1 MKFGGAFLN
10 KIFSRTKRSP
20 EAKSRQP
27 DDQRPLGKVSS
38 QISISNPINVEHS
51 ADENTDTKGASSN
64 SNSANID
71 QQNAIDA
78 EHNQVKGDAIS
89 DNLEQGKTKP
99 LNPLMVGTI
108 ASSSIRSPLSVNHE
122 TLNTDDQTIENQK
135 SEHEATNSAPPLTS
149 TVLHEVKLSK
159 QAPSIEDDN
168 AQVAM
173 LSNAIEE
180 CTSDESEN
188 PESIDRSDFSTP
200 PTDLVEY
207 VVSHKPSVRL
217 SNALKAASIYGKLPA
232 TTVEEYLALSE
243 PQKQS
248 FLQIR
253 NMGGKSFI
261 ELERIM
267 AGAKTYLLCDNV
279 PKKTKLDQYESGNI
293 ALKTLNEAFEQ
304 IDFLSILKILP
315 ISPRLKTL
323 VGNLNAKL
331 DLDDPTRSLGYIL
344 ANGIAFKAEVLRE
357 GNIGSKT
364 LQELLKQVDEVTRA
378 IVVLLND
385 NDNDN
390 DDLAGQLIHAL
401 RSQNPRMLDGE
412 KFETVTSHVLNTIAD
427 GRLDYLEVARA
438 IVIDFDALSE
448 IRSQPK
454 ATIDRLLGH
463 TLTDRE
469 LEIIE
474 YRYGINARPRSTLEA
489 ISKLYSVTRERI
501 RQIEAK
507 AIRKLRLPVYRSVF
521 KAHIEARMP
530 EIWNSLDLSGEL
542 VLESMIAGW
551 RGKLSGRM
559 LLSIDVVYEGIEHL
573 LDATSDVS
581 VLPSEQKVWISKHI
595 PIEKHD
601 EIIEEILE
609 RNTAEHSL
617 AQNIRLAILDGGWPI
632 RMDDIQSRIPHSS
645 KDAISE
651 ELAHKFGAEI
661 SGNGIVNTIKLPTS
675 TRLILVLKDAGRA
688 LQLPEIEAKH
698 NAMFFEEMS
707 VHTISATLQRLD
719 EALIVERGTYNLY
732 ENLSLGDEELISIK
746 NEVERALKTRNS
758 FISAKVLFREILS
771 HLCIEIAPQINPYT
785 ILGICQDDTRFDCRR
800 GLMIG
805 LHDKEFQGEF
815 EQLDDTIEQIVRDKG
830 PISVSD
836 IQELISETRDVLDT
850 SIWFSLTKN
859 EEIVAAG
866 RGVFNLIERV
876 LGNESTISNMMSAIQ
891 IALLPGETSFP
902 VLLLRLESVN
912 FTPTLSTLA
921 SFLQN
926 NSYIHRND
934 SMLSLA
940 DTDTQIVEYDRK
952 FQEIVTKNGGDFPQH
967 DVFEAAFHSKNERLM
982 MSLDF
987 RLKLP
992 REEWDSEH
1000 IINKQDTDLI
1010 ADILMEFE

>member
-1 MKFGGAFLN
+1 MRFGRALLN
-10 KIFSRTKRSP
+10 KLFSRTKQSP
-20 EAKSRQP
+20 VAKSRRP

-64 SNSANID
+64 LNSANID
-71 QQNAIDA
+71 QQNSIDA
-78 EHNQVKGDAIS
+78 EHNQVKNDAIS
-89 DNLEQGKTKP
+89 DNLEQGKTKL
-99 LNPLMVGTI
+99 LNPLMVGTVT
-108 ASSSIRSPLSVNHE
+108 SSSIRSQLSVNHE
-122 TLNTDDQTIENQK
+122 TLTTDDQTIENQK
-135 SEHEATNSAPPLTS
+135 REHETTNSVFRSSS
-149 TVLHEVKLSK
+149 TVLQEVKLSK
-159 QAPSIEDDN
+159 QAPLIEDDN
-168 AQVAM
+168 VQVAM

-188 PESIDRSDFSTP
+188 PESTDRIGFSMP

-217 SNALKAASIYGKLPA
+217 SNALKAASIIRKLPA
-232 TTVEEYLALSE
+232 TTVEEYLELTDL
-243 PQKQS
+243 QRQS
-248 FLQIR
+248 FLQIS
-253 NMGGKSFI
+253 NMGWKSFT
-261 ELERIM
+261 EFEQIM
-267 AGAKTYLLCDNV
+267 ADVKTHLQGDITHQT
-279 PKKTKLDQYESGNI
+279 TKLDQSESGII

-304 IDFLSILKILP
+304 IDFLSVLELLP
-315 ISPRLKTL
+315 SSSRLKNL
-323 VGNLNAKL
+323 VGNLNDIL

-344 ANGIAFKAEVLRE
+344 ANGMAFKAEVLRE
-357 GNIGSKT
+357 GNVGSKT
-364 LQELLKQVDEVTRA
+364 LQELLNQVYEVTRA
-378 IVVLLND
+378 ILVLINGD
-385 NDNDN
+385 Y
-390 DDLAGQLIHAL
+390 DLASQLIDAL
-401 RSQNPRMLDGE
+401 RTQDPRILDDK
-412 KFETVTSHVLNTIAD
+412 KFETAAYDILDTTAD
-427 GRLDYLEVARA
+427 GRLDKLEVARA
-438 IVIDFDALSE
+438 IVIDFDAFLE

-454 ATIDRLLGH
+454 ATIDRLLKH

-474 YRYGINARPRSTLEA
+474 YRYGIHARPRSTLEA

-521 KAHIEARMP
+521 EAHIEARMP
-530 EIWNSLDLSGEL
+530 EIWSSLDLSGEI
-542 VLESMIAGW
+542 VMESMIPGW
-551 RGKLSGRM
+551 RGKLSGWM
-559 LLSIDVVYEGIEHL
+559 LLSIDIVFEDIEQL
-573 LDATSDVS
+573 LDATSDLS
-581 VLPSEQKVWISKHI
+581 ILPNGQKVWVSKQV
-595 PIEKHD
+595 PIEKRD

-617 AQNIRLAILDGGWPI
+617 TQNIKLAILDGGWPI
-632 RMDDIQSRIPHSS
+632 RMDDIQTRIPHYS

-651 ELAHKFGAEI
+651 EFVHKFGAEI
-661 SGNGIVNTIKLPTS
+661 SGNGIVNTIKLPAS
-675 TRLILVLKDAGRA
+675 TRLILVLKEAGRA
-688 LQLPEIEAKH
+688 LQLSEIEAKH

-707 VHTISATLQRLD
+707 VHAISATLQRLD

-732 ENLSLGDEELISIK
+732 ENLSLSDEDLVSIK
-746 NEVERALKTRNS
+746 NEVERALKAQNS

-771 HLCIEIAPQINPYT
+771 HLRSEIAPQINSYT

-815 EQLDDTIEQIVRDKG
+815 EQLDDTVEQIVRDRG

-836 IQELISETRDVLDT
+836 IQELISETRDVIDT

-876 LGNESTISNMMSAIQ
+876 LGDENTISNMMTAIQ

-926 NSYIHRND
+926 SSYVNRND
-934 SMLSLA
+934 GMLSLA
-940 DTDTQIVEYDRK
+940 EPDTQIAEYNRK
-952 FQEIVTKNGGDFPQH
+952 FQEIVAKNGGDFPKNE
-967 DVFEAAFHSKNERLM
+967 VFEAAFHSKNEKLM
-982 MSLDF
+982 MGLDF

-1000 IINKQDTDLI
+1000 IINEQDTDLI